1 MNPGLAPILS
11 RINRRKGTIATPV
24 GDLPISPL
32 MDADYHENRVKWTKP
47 KAPQRTV
54 FEKQKWRRHLDRNPY
69 ALALATPVRRC
80 PGTTLAL
87 PKFFLQDFNIV
98 LHPET
103 GQPWYV
109 PTSLALSRQQQ
120 KASKAE
126 SIEDESQDEK
136 TAETGPLKKPSG
148 PTGYLLARQD
158 YLAQQN
164 LNGELHSKDHKKLM
178 ALHHS
183 SDRIRATA
191 NKAIWREDM
200 DTLILTLMRR
210 RVLEDLIYLSTLSAD
225 STRDPY
231 VVRCQTWDEVKA
243 DKYRGQR
250 GCVLWLGQGG
260 DGPGPRA
267 TLDIPGVKFGRK
279 IAVHNLWR
287 LLGPEGVER
296 LRGEADLFTEGEVFL
311 VLRKRTV
318 EMQMKLWKLQGYL
331 AHEFVPYLDPVTGLP
346 REETT
351 KVADVMKEDGAQE
364 KGWEDEEQWEYEED
378 EEADVTVDDQDLEKQ
393 IRALRSMQAEITSG
407 RGKASF

>member
-1 MNPGLAPILS
+1 MNPGLNPILS
-11 RINRRKGTIATPV
+11 RINREKGTIATPV

-47 KAPQRTV
+47 KAPQRTI

-80 PGTTLAL
+80 PGTTLTL

-109 PTSLALSRQQQ
+109 PTSLALSKQQEV
-120 KASKAE
+120 SGDEKAE
-126 SIEDESQDEK
+126 EGSHDK
-136 TAETGPLKKPSG
+136 TLARTGPPKKPAG

-164 LNGELHSKDHKKLM
+164 LNGELHSKDHKRLM
-178 ALHHS
+178 ALHHA

-191 NKAIWREDM
+191 NKAVWREDM

-210 RVLEDLIYLSTLSAD
+210 RVLEDLIYLSTLSED
-225 STRDPY
+225 SRRDPY

-243 DKYRGQR
+243 DEYRGQR
-250 GCVLWLGQGG
+250 GCVLWLGQGE
-260 DGPGPRA
+260 GPGPRA
-267 TLDIPGVKFGRK
+267 TMDIPGVKFGRK

-287 LLGPEGVER
+287 LLGTEGVEM
-296 LRGEADLFTEGEVFL
+296 LRGEVGLFREGEIFL

-331 AHEFVPYLDPVTGLP
+331 AHEFVPYLDPSTGQP
-346 REETT
+346 RDETT
-351 KVADVMKEDGAQE
+351 PVAEVVREDAVNE
-364 KGWEDEEQWEYEED
+364 REWADEEKWDLEEE
-378 EEADVTVDDQDLEKQ
+378 EEAEMDADDEDLEKQ
-393 IRALRSMQAEITSG
+393 IRALRIMEAELPSK

>member
-1 MNPGLAPILS
+1 MNPGLTPILS
-11 RINRRKGTIATPV
+11 RINREKGTIATPV

-80 PGTTLAL
+80 PGTTLTL

-109 PTSLALSRQQQ
+109 PTSLALSRQQ
-120 KASKAE
+120 KTRGAE
-126 SIEDESQDEK
+126 DTGDETQEEK
-136 TAETGPLKKPSG
+136 SARSGPPKKPAG

-210 RVLEDLIYLSTLSAD
+210 RVLEDLIYLSALSAD
-225 STRDPY
+225 STRDSY
-231 VVRCQTWDEVKA
+231 VVRCKTWDEVRA
-243 DKYRGQR
+243 DRYRGQR
-250 GCVLWLGQGG
+250 GCVLWIGQGE
-260 DGPGPRA
+260 GPGPRA
-267 TLDIPGVKFGRK
+267 TMDIPGVKFGRK

-287 LLGPEGVER
+287 LLGLEGVES
-296 LRGEADLFTEGEVFL
+296 LRGEVELFREGEVFL
-311 VLRKRTV
+311 VLRKRTL

-331 AHEFVPYLDPVTGLP
+331 AHEFVPYLDPATGMP

-351 KVADVMKEDGAQE
+351 KAQVVKEDDVDE
-364 KGWEDEEQWEYEED
+364 KGWDDEEQTGSEEEEED
-378 EEADVTVDDQDLEKQ
+378 DLDLDDKDLEKQ
-393 IRALRSMQAEITSG
+393 IQALRSMEIEIPFG
-407 RGKASF
+407 RGRASF